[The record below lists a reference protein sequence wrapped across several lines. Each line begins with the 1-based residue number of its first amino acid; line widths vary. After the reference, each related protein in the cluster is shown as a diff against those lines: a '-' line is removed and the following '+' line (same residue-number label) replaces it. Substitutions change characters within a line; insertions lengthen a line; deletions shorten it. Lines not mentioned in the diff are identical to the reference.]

1 MVRWGMVIDLDKCT
15 ACQACVVAC
24 KAENNVPIGDEEE
37 QRGGR
42 QIAWMDIVVKRL
54 EDGEAFLPR
63 PCMHCDQ
70 PPCVAV
76 CPVGAT
82 YRREDGIVD
91 QDYNRCIGCR
101 LCMVACP
108 YGVRYFNWHAPEWP
122 ETYRNYLNPTVPV
135 RPAGVVEKCTFCV
148 HRIERLKRDILL
160 KKAPPVVLKEAE
172 RAGSLEEAIS
182 NSVDVLMRRLL
193 EKDDEVVENEDPSK
207 WEDFDFRELNY
218 LPSCVR
224 SCTGRALIFG
234 DLDNPNSIVY
244 KLSRSKRAMRLFEE
258 LGTEPKVIYL
268 KEAK

>member
-1 MVRWGMVIDLDKCT
+1 
-15 ACQACVVAC
+15 
-24 KAENNVPIGDEEE
+24 
-37 QRGGR
+37 
-42 QIAWMDIVVKRL
+42 
-54 EDGEAFLPR
+54 
-63 PCMHCDQ
+63 
-70 PPCVAV
+70 
-76 CPVGAT
+76 
-82 YRREDGIVD
+82 
-91 QDYNRCIGCR
+91 
-101 LCMVACP
+101 MVACP

-135 RPAGVVEKCTFCV
+135 RPSGVVEKCTFCV
-148 HRIERLKRDILL
+148 HRIERLKRDIVL

-172 RAGSLEEAIS
+172 KASSLEEAVS
-182 NSVDVLMRRLL
+182 NAIDVLMRRLL
-193 EKDDEVVENEDPSK
+193 EKGDEVVEAEDPSK

-224 SCTGRALIFG
+224 SCPGRALIFG